1 VLFVSTMVLAR
12 LLTPEMFG
20 LVAMANVALMLMA
33 SLRDVGLGA
42 AYVQREMGSPEELRL
57 AANTTFF
64 LMLFTNAMLF
74 VLAASLAPL
83 AGRFFENPEVVPL
96 LRAITLIFLLDGLIS
111 GPSMV
116 LRRRLD
122 FRRLAYA
129 EIGASLASATVA
141 ISLAILGFKA
151 WSLVWGQ
158 VAGRVVEGSAL
169 YWLSGWRPRFEFSSK
184 LARELFGFGKH
195 LWGFSILSAVGG
207 VLDRAIVGRTL
218 GAASLGIYHMG
229 SNLAN
234 LPAQQISFLVNRI
247 TFPALARMQGDPA
260 RMAAALRKA
269 LAHVS
274 IVTLPV
280 TAGLIVA
287 GPQLIGT
294 VYGPRWEAAVPVLQ
308 VLALFGMTL
317 SISSVTGPIFQ
328 AMGRPQVLLF
338 TSIFHQLV
346 YVGLL
351 LWWGRYGIQGIL
363 WAVVVPVQLSAV
375 IAFVLVLRYLKVS
388 FVWIFGPCLRAAT
401 AAVGMFAALWMVRLF
416 LEATQL
422 LLPIQLVVLAILG
435 VAIYVGLSFLFNGVA
450 SREFLDT
457 LRKTIRPDSAE
468 EAAA

>member
-1 VLFVSTMVLAR
+1 MFVSTMVLAR

-33 SLRDVGLGA
+33 SLRDVGLGQ

-57 AANTTFF
+57 AANTTFY
-64 LMLFTNAMLF
+64 LMLFTNAVLF

-83 AGRFFENPEVVPL
+83 VGRFFENPEVVPL
-96 LRAITLIFLLDGLIS
+96 LRAITLIFLLEGLIS

-122 FRRLAYA
+122 FRRLGYA

-195 LWGFSILSAVGG
+195 LWAFSILSAVGG

-234 LPAQQISFLVNRI
+234 LPAQQITFLVNRI

-363 WAVVVPVQLSAV
+363 WAVVVPVQLSAL

-388 FVWIFGPCLRAAT
+388 FVWMFGPCLRAAT

-450 SREFLDT
+450 SREFVDT
-457 LRKTIRPDSAE
+457 LRKTIRPDTAGETSA
-468 EAAA
+468 

>member
-1 VLFVSTMVLAR
+1 MFVSTMVLAR

-20 LVAMANVALMLMA
+20 LVAMANLALMLIA
-33 SLRDVGLGA
+33 SLRDAGLGE

-57 AANTTFF
+57 AANTTFH
-64 LMLFTNAMLF
+64 LILFTNGVSF

-83 AGRFFENPEVVPL
+83 VGRFFENPEVIPL
-96 LRAITLIFLLDGLIS
+96 LRAIILVLLLDGLIS

-122 FRRLAYA
+122 FRGLAYA
-129 EIGASLASATVA
+129 EIGASIASATVA
-141 ISLAILGFKA
+141 ISLAVLDFKA

-158 VAGRVVEGSAL
+158 VVGRVVEALAL
-169 YWLSGWRPRFEFSSK
+169 YWVSGWRPRLEFSPK
-184 LARELFGFGKH
+184 LARELFRFGKH

-218 GAASLGIYHMG
+218 GAASLGNYHMG

-247 TFPALARMQGDPA
+247 TFPAFARMQGDPA

-308 VLALFGMTL
+308 VLALYGMTL
-317 SISSVTGPIFQ
+317 SISSITGPIFQ

-338 TSIFHQLV
+338 TSIFHHAV

-363 WAVVVPVQLSAV
+363 WAVVVPVQLSAL
-375 IAFVLVLRYLKVS
+375 IAFVLALRYLKVG
-388 FVWIFGPCLRAAT
+388 FVWLFGPCLRAAT
-401 AAVGMFAALWMVRLF
+401 AAVGMFAALWTVRTV
-416 LEATQL
+416 LEASPLLVPFQL
-422 LLPIQLVVLAILG
+422 AVLAILG
-435 VAIYVGLSFLFNGVA
+435 AAIYVGLSFLFNGVA

>member
-1 VLFVSTMVLAR
+1 MFVSTMVLAR

-33 SLRDVGLGA
+33 SLRDVGLGQ

-57 AANTTFF
+57 AANTTFY
-64 LMLFTNAMLF
+64 LMLFTNAVLF

-83 AGRFFENPEVVPL
+83 VGRFFENPEVVPL

-195 LWGFSILSAVGG
+195 LWAFSILSAVGG

-401 AAVGMFAALWMVRLF
+401 AAFGMFAALWMVRLF

-450 SREFLDT
+450 SREFVDT
-457 LRKTIRPDSAE
+457 LRKTIRPDTAGEPSA
-468 EAAA
+468 

>member
-1 VLFVSTMVLAR
+1 MFVSTMVLAR

-33 SLRDVGLGA
+33 SLRDVGLGQ

-57 AANTTFF
+57 AANTTFY
-64 LMLFTNAMLF
+64 LMLFTNAVLF

-83 AGRFFENPEVVPL
+83 VGRFFENPEVVPL

-195 LWGFSILSAVGG
+195 LWAFSILSAVGG

-401 AAVGMFAALWMVRLF
+401 AAFGMFAALWMVRLF

-450 SREFLDT
+450 SREFVDT
-457 LRKTIRPDSAE
+457 LRKTIRPDTAGETSA
-468 EAAA
+468 

>member
-1 VLFVSTMVLAR
+1 MFVSTMVLAR

-33 SLRDVGLGA
+33 SLRDVGLGQ

-57 AANTTFF
+57 AANTTFY
-64 LMLFTNAMLF
+64 LMLFTNAVLF

-83 AGRFFENPEVVPL
+83 VGRFFENPEVVPL
-96 LRAITLIFLLDGLIS
+96 LRAITLIFLLEGLIS

-122 FRRLAYA
+122 FRRLGYA

-195 LWGFSILSAVGG
+195 LWAFSILSAVGG

-401 AAVGMFAALWMVRLF
+401 AAFGMFAALWMVRLF

-450 SREFLDT
+450 SREFVDT
-457 LRKTIRPDSAE
+457 LRKTIRPDTAGETSA
-468 EAAA
+468 

>member
-1 VLFVSTMVLAR
+1 MFVSTMVLAR

-33 SLRDVGLGA
+33 SLRDVGLGQ

-57 AANTTFF
+57 AANTTFY
-64 LMLFTNAMLF
+64 LMLFTNAVLF

-83 AGRFFENPEVVPL
+83 VGRFFENPEVVPL
-96 LRAITLIFLLDGLIS
+96 LRAITLIFLLEGLIS

-122 FRRLAYA
+122 FRRLGYA

-195 LWGFSILSAVGG
+195 LWAFSILSAVGG

-401 AAVGMFAALWMVRLF
+401 AAFGMFAALWMVRLF

-450 SREFLDT
+450 SREFVDT
-457 LRKTIRPDSAE
+457 VRKTIRPDTAAETSA
-468 EAAA
+468 